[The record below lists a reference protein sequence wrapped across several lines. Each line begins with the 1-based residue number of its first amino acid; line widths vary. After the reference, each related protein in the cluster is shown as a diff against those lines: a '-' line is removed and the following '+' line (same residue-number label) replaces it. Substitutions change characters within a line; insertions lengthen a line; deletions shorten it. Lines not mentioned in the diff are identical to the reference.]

1 MSGIKANYRHFQH
14 SWVIS
19 YYWVKSVQL
28 FTEYWVRLFQGKIV
42 PPCFTTCG
50 MNSSKIPQR
59 CPWRGNFSSSPTL
72 FQHLSPLARQ
82 GLSGQYKKWLFL
94 PPTHISLILDETYYI
109 KGAFNVC
116 KLFPRMEGMMHS
128 QVFLHISV
136 GCKLDWLM
144 TCSHFPTY
152 FGYRYSSTK
161 DHSPLAKLW
170 SQAGLR
176 CAPPSSH
183 HAQSIL
189 LVLILQRNF
198 NLVDFVRDNLAH
210 KDVSIHSYE
219 LVKLLAFSMWLELE
233 KKLMLTVLG
242 DVNASCLLTP
252 QQPPSVTLKRGN
264 MPSGMSVQP
273 SRCCSG
279 LALRSRCV

>member
-1 MSGIKANYRHFQH
+1 MWH
-14 SWVIS
+14 
-19 YYWVKSVQL
+19 
-28 FTEYWVRLFQGKIV
+28 E
-42 PPCFTTCG
+42 
-50 MNSSKIPQR
+50 
-59 CPWRGNFSSSPTL
+59 
-72 FQHLSPLARQ
+72 LAWARF
-82 GLSGQYKKWLFL
+82 LSGAFDGVTSAGHRLSFNAFPHWQEKASLGSIKNDYFFH
-94 PPTHISLILDETYYI
+94 PPTHISLILDETHYI
-109 KGAFNVC
+109 KGVFNVC
-116 KLFPRMEGMMHS
+116 KLFPSMEGMMHS

-152 FGYRYSSTK
+152 FDYRYSPTK
-161 DHSPLAKLW
+161 DHSPSAKLW
-170 SQAGLR
+170 SQAALR

-189 LVLILQRNF
+189 LVLILQCNF
-198 NLVDFVRDNLAH
+198 NLVDFVRDNLPH

-252 QQPPSVTLKRGN
+252 
-264 MPSGMSVQP
+264 
-273 SRCCSG
+273 
-279 LALRSRCV
+279 